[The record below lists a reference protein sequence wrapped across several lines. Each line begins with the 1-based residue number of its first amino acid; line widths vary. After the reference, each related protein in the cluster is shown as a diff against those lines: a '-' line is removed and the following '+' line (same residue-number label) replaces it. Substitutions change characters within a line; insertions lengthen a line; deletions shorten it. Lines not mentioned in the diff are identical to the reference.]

1 MVAGTSLAHSW
12 RWLGDPRNGPCCR
25 IRRVG
30 LPAMEGSTAAVGERG
45 RPAPIPG
52 TVMTNWARHKTPAPR
67 APPGDGGAQPG
78 GEGPRQGGSPHAIP
92 TRQDDGLSP
101 AAWGTEGPACAI
113 WAAAN
118 LGTGPP
124 GKKEGA
130 VGQAQAPRRS
140 ASGPWWPAPRP
151 CRADSAE
158 HSGPNSS
165 ETGTRLRG
173 RCGPSVNPTQ
183 VSGHLNKTA
192 DRAQSRGGV
201 LHGARVT
208 RNCRTREVEDNV
220 PQPQDTPRVVKDRQG
235 LCRGEAA
242 ATKGVGGRALRAI
255 NRVPTPSASR
265 RAFDHKGS
273 AVEVTRGRGPRKTQ
287 PPLGAP
293 CKTHGPDL
301 SVGKPNRARR
311 RPTRPGR
318 SPGAKAQ
325 GAAQAEDL
333 PAGRRPGEEEGP
345 GPRGHARTAGP
356 KAGGRG
362 PDGRA
367 GVTMVARSNV
377 PAGRTRAR
385 GGRMKSETPSTHPRQ
400 LRRERRGRW
409 AGGTGTTKRRT
420 EPRKWLPLLWTTAT
434 AHGPQ
439 PCPPEGPA
447 HRWEGVPPEWTL
459 SGSVVV
465 AEAKDRLEPDWA
477 RLRLS
482 AARDQRREMLV
493 RHSCGLAGPGAGG
506 PPCGHT
512 SHGPATSARP

>member
-12 RWLGDPRNGPCCR
+12 RWLGGPPPRNGPCCR

-101 AAWGTEGPACAI
+101 AAWGTEGPACTI

-220 PQPQDTPRVVKDRQG
+220 PQPQDTHTRSKGQAGTLPRGGSGD
-235 LCRGEAA
+235 E
-242 ATKGVGGRALRAI
+242 GGRRAGAQGHQQGPDPKRLPTSLRSQG
-255 NRVPTPSASR
+255 V
-265 RAFDHKGS
+265 
-273 AVEVTRGRGPRKTQ
+273 RGRG
-287 PPLGAP
+287 
-293 CKTHGPDL
+293 D
-301 SVGKPNRARR
+301 
-311 RPTRPGR
+311 TR
-318 SPGAKAQ
+318 Q
-325 GAAQAEDL
+325 
-333 PAGRRPGEEEGP
+333 
-345 GPRGHARTAGP
+345 
-356 KAGGRG
+356 
-362 PDGRA
+362 
-367 GVTMVARSNV
+367 
-377 PAGRTRAR
+377 
-385 GGRMKSETPSTHPRQ
+385 
-400 LRRERRGRW
+400 
-409 AGGTGTTKRRT
+409 
-420 EPRKWLPLLWTTAT
+420 
-434 AHGPQ
+434 GPQ
-439 PCPPEGPA
+439 EDPA
-447 HRWEGVPPEWTL
+447 SSR
-459 SGSVVV
+459 GSLQ
-465 AEAKDRLEPDWA
+465 D
-477 RLRLS
+477 
-482 AARDQRREMLV
+482 
-493 RHSCGLAGPGAGG
+493 
-506 PPCGHT
+506 
-512 SHGPATSARP
+512 ARP